1 MSGVTAEDM
10 CKEIMANKHSEI
22 NIFFMEK
29 QKTIKGFVKNA
40 VINSNGEEKSLY
52 LSLEEM
58 KNDEQILAKHSCKKK
73 DCGSGEKKDRINLE
87 INNIEELDLI
97 EKNALSNMLTY
108 KLDFGDETI
117 GVVVKI

>member
-1 MSGVTAEDM
+1 MSGLTAEEM
-10 CKEIMANKHSEI
+10 CKEIMENKHSEI

-29 QKTIKGFVKNA
+29 QKTIKGFIKNA
-40 VINSNGEEKSLY
+40 VINNIEDEKTLY
-52 LSLEEM
+52 LSLEEI
-58 KNDEQILAKHSCKKK
+58 KNEEQLLAKHSCKKK
-73 DCGSGEKKDRINLE
+73 ECGSGDKKDRINLE